1 MIRMV
6 FSGSRSSQTMSILRL
21 VAISAFASV
30 AFAVQAPSALCAAD
44 ALKDEAVARLAASHD
59 PAIPIAIGRVYVKQ
73 AGLESARAL
82 LAERGKAAGL
92 NAGWGPGE
100 PEWQAA
106 EVPLT
111 AIIDAIIARQVD
123 DPAWFREAWGREAAR
138 VLNAEEADEIATHFS
153 SDGGRQQRA
162 VIELLL
168 VGETLIAN
176 YTFTDRIRYGV
187 KGSEHEM
194 EQLQSVWWVTD
205 HTKIYDFT
213 PYPNAIRFATQ
224 DPGVK
229 YSKMLAIQGIDALRQ
244 HYDAVVKE
252 IAGALRNAQ
261 GEIDPYIAQYRRR
274 TGGN

>member
-1 MIRMV
+1 MIRMI
-6 FSGSRSSQTMSILRL
+6 FSGARTLARMSILRPAL
-21 VAISAFASV
+21 IALTAV
-30 AFAVQAPSALCAAD
+30 AFAVAAPSALCATD

-73 AGLESARAL
+73 AGLQSARAL
-82 LAERGKAAGL
+82 LAERGTAAGL
-92 NAGWGPGE
+92 GAGWAPQT

-111 AIIDAIIARQVD
+111 ALIDGIIAREVD

-187 KGSEHEM
+187 KGSEREM
-194 EQLQSVWWVTD
+194 QQLQSVWWVTD
-205 HTKIYDFT
+205 HTKIYDFSA
-213 PYPNAIRFATQ
+213 YPNAIRFATQ

-229 YSKMLAIQGIDALRQ
+229 YSKMLAIQGIDALSR
-244 HYDAVVKE
+244 HYDAVVRQ
-252 IAGALRNAQ
+252 IALALREAQ
-261 GEIDPYIAQYRRR
+261 GEIDPYIARYRSRA
-274 TGGN
+274 GSN